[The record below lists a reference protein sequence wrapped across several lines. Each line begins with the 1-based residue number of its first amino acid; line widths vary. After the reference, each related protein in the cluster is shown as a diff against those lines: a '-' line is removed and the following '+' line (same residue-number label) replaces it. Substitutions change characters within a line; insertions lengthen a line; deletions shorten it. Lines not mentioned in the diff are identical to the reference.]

1 MLNPGKA
8 HARSLTRLNLAG
20 FGVMASK
27 ETWIRTAPD
36 TVRATF
42 LTRFPTWF
50 RLGVIRSVEARPNR
64 SHPKHRA
71 QGLVF
76 LLSLLLAS
84 VLAAFSQ
91 SISGASASPSAI
103 HGAPHDPQTDAA
115 FDHFYNM
122 DYDRATQEF
131 EKIVEKRPN
140 DPFAVNHLLTAVLM
154 RDLYDT
160 GAMNT
165 GDYANDSFIGRT
177 PRPTDPKVKE
187 RIKQLVRRAEALE
200 EEELKANPKDVNAL
214 YCRGVS
220 RAQFSVYTGLIER
233 AWFSALRNAV
243 GARHDHERVLELDPN
258 YVDAKMVVGTHN
270 YVIGRLPWSVKV
282 AAALAGLSGS
292 AEKGLE
298 YLREVARSEGENSV
312 DAKVVLTLF
321 LRREKQYDE
330 AIGYMNELSVRYP
343 RNHLFLTE
351 VANLQRASGHLPEAE
366 ASYRKVWQT
375 GREGKYGTLH
385 YELAAWGLGELLR
398 SEKSLAGAAAAY
410 DLVNQAPNPDPD
422 ILQKANLAAG
432 EMYDL
437 LDKRDLAMKKYETV
451 LAGNANTGP
460 ADQARRYIK
469 EAYRE

>member
-1 MLNPGKA
+1 MTL
-8 HARSLTRLNLAG
+8 
-20 FGVMASK
+20 
-27 ETWIRTAPD
+27 I
-36 TVRATF
+36 
-42 LTRFPTWF
+42 
-50 RLGVIRSVEARPNR
+50 
-64 SHPKHRA
+64 
-71 QGLVF
+71 
-76 LLSLLLAS
+76 LLCLLLAS
-84 VLAAFSQ
+84 CLPALSQ
-91 SISGASASPSAI
+91 SQPVPAAA
-103 HGAPHDPQTDAA
+103 HGAPHDAQTDAA

-122 DYDRATQEF
+122 EYDRSIQEF

-140 DPFAVNHLLTAVLM
+140 DPFALNHLLTVVLM

-160 GAMNT
+160 GGMNT
-165 GDYANDSFIGRT
+165 GDYSNDSFIGRA

-200 EEELKANPKDVNAL
+200 DHELKANPQDVDAL
-214 YCRGVS
+214 YCRGVT
-220 RAQFSVYTGLIER
+220 RAQFSVYTGLVER

-243 GARHDHERVLELDPN
+243 GARHDHEHVREIDPAFI
-258 YVDAKMVVGTHN
+258 DAKLVVGTHN

-292 AEKGLE
+292 ADKGLE
-298 YLREVARSEGENSV
+298 YLREVARSDGENSV
-312 DAKVVLTLF
+312 DAKVVLSLF
-321 LRREKQYDE
+321 LRREHQYDE
-330 AIGYMNELSVRYP
+330 AIGYMNELSLKYP
-343 RNHLFLTE
+343 KNHLFLTE
-351 VANLQRASGHLPEAE
+351 VANLQRAAGRLDEAE
-366 ASYRKVWQT
+366 AAYRKVWQN

-398 SEKSLAGAAAAY
+398 SKKDLAGAATAY
-410 DLVNQAPNPDPD
+410 DLVNEAPNPDPD

-437 LDKRDLAMKKYETV
+437 LQKRDLAMKKYQTV

>member
-1 MLNPGKA
+1 MTA
-8 HARSLTRLNLAG
+8 QANL
-20 FGVMASK
+20 
-27 ETWIRTAPD
+27 
-36 TVRATF
+36 
-42 LTRFPTWF
+42 
-50 RLGVIRSVEARPNR
+50 PNR
-64 SHPKHRA
+64 TRHADQRLILLF
-71 QGLVF
+71 LVVISC
-76 LLSLLLAS
+76 LPAIG
-84 VLAAFSQ
+84 Q
-91 SISGASASPSAI
+91 SNSSISAI

-122 DYDRATQEF
+122 EYDRATQEF
-131 EKIVEKRPN
+131 EKILEKRPN
-140 DPFAVNHLLTAVLM
+140 DPFAVNHLLTVVLM
-154 RDLYDT
+154 HDLYDT

-177 PRPTDPKVKE
+177 PRPTDTKVKE
-187 RIKQLVRRAEALE
+187 QIKELVRRAEALE
-200 EEELKANPKDVNAL
+200 EDELKTNPKDVNAL

-220 RAQFSVYTGLIER
+220 RAQFSVYTGLVER

-292 AEKGLE
+292 PEKGLE
-298 YLREVARSEGENSV
+298 YLREVAKSDGENSV

-330 AIGYMNELSVRYP
+330 ALGYMNELSVKYP

-351 VANLQRASGHLPEAE
+351 VANLQRASGHLQEAE
-366 ASYRKVWQT
+366 ATYRKVWQN
-375 GREGKYGTLH
+375 GREGKYGNLH

-398 SEKSLAGAAAAY
+398 SEKNLAAAAAAY

-437 LDKRDLAMKKYETV
+437 LDKRDLAMQKYQTV

-460 ADQARRYIK
+460 ADEARRYIK

>member
-1 MLNPGKA
+1 MRGKGNHLRVSA
-8 HARSLTRLNLAG
+8 EN
-20 FGVMASK
+20 FCP
-27 ETWIRTAPD
+27 ETS
-36 TVRATF
+36 F
-42 LTRFPTWF
+42 KLYEN
-50 RLGVIRSVEARPNR
+50 RSVT
-64 SHPKHRA
+64 A
-71 QGLVF
+71 QTNLSKRTPCAELLV
-76 LLSLLLAS
+76 LVCLLLAS
-84 VLAAFSQ
+84 SLSAVSQ
-91 SISGASASPSAI
+91 SPPVPAAT
-103 HGAPHDPQTDAA
+103 HGAPHDAQTDAA

-122 DYDRATQEF
+122 DYARATEEF
-131 EKIVEKRPN
+131 QKIVEKHPN
-140 DPFAVNHLLTAVLM
+140 DPYALNHLLTSVLM
-154 RDLYDT
+154 HDLYDT

-177 PRPTDPKVKE
+177 PRPTDTKVKD
-187 RIKQLVRRAEALE
+187 RIKELVHRAEALE
-200 EEELKANPKDVNAL
+200 EQELKENPKDVDAL
-214 YCRGVS
+214 YCRGVT
-220 RAQFSVYTGLIER
+220 RAQFSVYTGLVER

-243 GARHDHERVLELDPN
+243 GARHDHEHVLELDPN

-292 AEKGLE
+292 AEKGLD
-298 YLREVARSEGENSV
+298 YLREVAKSDGENSV

-321 LRREKQYDE
+321 LRREHQYDE
-330 AIGYMNELSVRYP
+330 ALGYMNDLSAKYP

-351 VANLQRASGHLPEAE
+351 VANLQRAAGRLDEAE
-366 ASYRKVWQT
+366 AAYRKVWQN

-398 SEKSLAGAAAAY
+398 SKKDLAGAAIAY
-410 DLVNQAPNPDPD
+410 DSVNEAPNPDPD

-437 LDKRDLAMKKYETV
+437 LDKRDLAMKKYQTV

>member
-1 MLNPGKA
+1 VTAHANLSTKLNPGA
-8 HARSLTRLNLAG
+8 
-20 FGVMASK
+20 
-27 ETWIRTAPD
+27 E
-36 TVRATF
+36 
-42 LTRFPTWF
+42 
-50 RLGVIRSVEARPNR
+50 E
-64 SHPKHRA
+64 
-71 QGLVF
+71 
-76 LLSLLLAS
+76 LLLLLCLLLAS
-84 VLAAFSQ
+84 CISAVSQ
-91 SISGASASPSAI
+91 SNSDSAI
-103 HGAPHDPQTDAA
+103 SHAAPHDPQTEAA
-115 FDHFYNM
+115 WDHFYNM

-140 DPFAVNHLLTAVLM
+140 DPFAVNHLLTVVLM
-154 RDLYDT
+154 HDLYDT

-177 PRPTDPKVKE
+177 PRPTDSKVKE

-200 EEELKANPKDVNAL
+200 EEQLKANSKDVNAL
-214 YCRGVS
+214 YCRGVT
-220 RAQFSVYTGLIER
+220 RAQFSVYTGLVER

-243 GARHDHERVLELDPN
+243 GARHDHEHVLELDSN
-258 YVDAKMVVGTHN
+258 FIDAKMVVGTHN

-292 AEKGLE
+292 AEKGLD
-298 YLREVARSEGENSV
+298 YLRDVAKSGGENAV

-321 LRREKQYDE
+321 LRRERQFDE
-330 AIGYMNELSVRYP
+330 ALGYMTDLSAKYP
-343 RNHLFLTE
+343 GNHLFLTE
-351 VANLQRASGHLPEAE
+351 VANLQRAAGRLPEAE
-366 ASYRKVWQT
+366 AVYRKIWQN

-398 SEKSLAGAAAAY
+398 SEKNLAGAAAAY
-410 DLVNQAPNPDPD
+410 ELVNEAPNPDPD
-422 ILQKANLAAG
+422 VLQKANLAAG

-437 LDKRDLAMKKYETV
+437 LQQRDLAMKKYQTV